1 MHFEAL
7 SLSGAMRVQL
17 QPKSDGRG
25 FFARSFCAREFA
37 AHGLPP
43 RLVQCSVSS
52 SARRGTVRG
61 IHFQWPPSA
70 EGKLV
75 RCVRGSL
82 FDVLLDLR
90 PGSPSYLKHQTVI
103 LNDVNRDAVYV
114 PPGVAHGFQT
124 LSDNT
129 EVLYQMSDYF
139 APDLQAG
146 VLWNDPHF
154 AVEWPLKDPI
164 ISERDAQCGRFERAA
179 YEAEYA
185 RRQGTDT
192 PTSEPL

>member
-1 MHFEAL
+1 
-7 SLSGAMRVQL
+7 
-17 QPKSDGRG
+17 
-25 FFARSFCAREFA
+25 
-37 AHGLPP
+37 
-43 RLVQCSVSS
+43 
-52 SARRGTVRG
+52 
-61 IHFQWPPSA
+61 
-70 EGKLV
+70 
-75 RCVRGSL
+75 
-82 FDVLLDLR
+82 
-90 PGSPSYLKHQTVI
+90 
-103 LNDVNRDAVYV
+103 
-114 PPGVAHGFQT
+114 
-124 LSDNT
+124 
-129 EVLYQMSDYF
+129 MSDYF